1 MRIRVYMPL
10 SKPLPEIKKELKDLL
25 VSDLSAALQALREL
39 LPENSGKYDTVV
51 GMLGQLK
58 DANKAYFRNTID
70 SADFQQRTD
79 TIRANCMDFI
89 STLEESDFEKKT
101 ENTGDPDNAKYGSVL
116 YRIPR
121 QMPLLKPVI
130 CTIRVAVEEDAVFQD
145 IVIDQHVRV
154 KDRVEVSD
162 MMSAELMDPA
172 GDIFVIRP
180 LSASEQLVREYGYT
194 QWVFSVTPQTA
205 GQHQLLVKVS
215 MMEFIPDIGRYI
227 PKEVSVLE
235 LVTVSSELLQAEEAD
250 APPRRT
256 GSRLKFRQQYQS
268 AAGQME
274 ADFMLEETDT
284 DPSPPAPPF
293 PVTDVPAPARRY
305 AGGRGTAIL
314 MAILLIGGTATW
326 TLAPE
331 YTRDWWV
338 ASIRDNAGS
347 YYVYAKKY
355 RTTPGAGD
363 YVEKAFFLKAEKTGD
378 LSDWRAYQTEYAD
391 SGKFNSQVTSQV
403 REIESRRLATL
414 AQAPASNDFI
424 SFVKDFPESERL
436 PEIKTVMTDMKMEND
451 SMITGLEDAYLL
463 SLQLRPSTSKISAYL
478 RDFPA
483 GSKLAIVLENIPEDT
498 LKQAQN
504 TIDQAIVKQIQ
515 QAESPAEVRKA
526 IPALEKAGSPEAIQ
540 QAEKAVSEKQQ
551 LKSALPDIKAV
562 KERAR
567 TRKGE

>member
-1 MRIRVYMPL
+1 M
-10 SKPLPEIKKELKDLL
+10 
-25 VSDLSAALQALREL
+25 Q
-39 LPENSGKYDTVV
+39 
-51 GMLGQLK
+51 GQLK

-70 SADFQQRTD
+70 PADFQQRTD
-79 TIRANCMDFI
+79 TIRANCLDFI
-89 STLEESDFEKKT
+89 STLEESDFEKQT

-194 QWVFSVTPQTA
+194 QWVFSVTPRTA

-215 MMEFIPDIGRYI
+215 MMEFLPDLGRYV
-227 PKEVSVLE
+227 PREVSLLE
-235 LVTVSSELLQAEEAD
+235 LVTVTSESLQTED
-250 APPRRT
+250 
-256 GSRLKFRQQYQS
+256 
-268 AAGQME
+268 
-274 ADFMLEETDT
+274 TDT
-284 DPSPPAPPF
+284 EMKRSGPVLKLGNGNNTGGNPFETAAESVYDGDIASSTPPSP
-293 PVTDVPAPARRY
+293 VIDVPVRSPAR
-305 AGGRGTAIL
+305 GRAAAVV
-314 MAILLIGGTATW
+314 MALLLTFSTATW

-347 YYVYAKKY
+347 YYAYARKY

-391 SGKFNSQVTSQV
+391 SGKFNSQVASQV

-436 PEIKTVMTDMKMEND
+436 PEIKTAMTDMNTEGD
-451 SMITGLEDAYLL
+451 SVLASLEDAYLL

-504 TIDQAIVKQIQ
+504 AIDQAIVKQIQ
-515 QAESPAEVRKA
+515 QAESPAEVRKT

-567 TRKGE
+567 TRKGG